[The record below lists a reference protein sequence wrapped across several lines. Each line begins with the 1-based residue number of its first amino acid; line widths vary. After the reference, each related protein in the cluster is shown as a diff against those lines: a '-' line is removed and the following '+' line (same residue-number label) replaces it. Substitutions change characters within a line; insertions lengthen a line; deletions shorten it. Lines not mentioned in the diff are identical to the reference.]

1 MSKEEIQKHVNE
13 ISNKYVPGL
22 LTADEKTMHEIADLP
37 IQDIIVI
44 YNNAIWAAKNRIF
57 HDLKPDMSAV
67 ETVRKTVLKK
77 IREAEVL
84 WTVIDRVTNAPFIDD
99 TDGTWLF
106 SEKEIADECID
117 HFRQQYRTSL
127 EVTEIPGGEIEEF
140 LGMTAYARGAS
151 SFIIDNGRHYLT
163 VNAEEIAVRPDF
175 SAFTSAKNP
184 VVNPVLFRSIAKF
197 QQERLWNVN
206 YKGRTEKLRVFEAD
220 MIRAFCEAR
229 LIVPVKTTSKSG
241 STVPIVST
249 SEPGSTDTFISTG
262 TIICIPSLVNG
273 DGHKA
278 TPVFTDWKEM
288 STVYPCNEWDGWVWT
303 MDDLLSAPDDTIVVN
318 CKSLGF
324 VATKKLLTQMKKTN
338 ATELQK
344 AGADGKDA

>member
-1 MSKEEIQKHVNE
+1 MSGEEIQKHANE

-22 LTADEKTMHEIADLP
+22 LTANERVMYEIAGLP
-37 IQDIIVI
+37 IQDIITI

-67 ETVRKTVLKK
+67 ETARKTVLKK
-77 IREAEVL
+77 IREAEAI
-84 WTVIDRVTNAPFIDD
+84 WTVTDRVTNAPFIDD
-99 TDGTWLF
+99 SDSAWLF

-117 HFRQQYRTSL
+117 YFMQQYRTTF
-127 EVTEIPGGEIEEF
+127 EVTEISGGEIEDF

-151 SFIIDNGRHYLT
+151 SFIIDNGHHYLT
-163 VNAEEIAVRPDF
+163 VKAEEIAVRPDF
-175 SAFTSAKNP
+175 STYTSAKNP
-184 VVNPVLFRSIAKF
+184 VVNPALFRSIAKF
-197 QQERLWNVN
+197 KQERLWRVN
-206 YKGRTEKLRVFEAD
+206 YKGRTEKLMAFEAD
-220 MIRAFCEAR
+220 MIKAFCEAR
-229 LIVPVKTTSKSG
+229 LIVPVKTTS
-241 STVPIVST
+241 
-249 SEPGSTDTFISTG
+249 EPGSKD

-288 STVYPCNEWDGWVWT
+288 SAVYPCSEWSGWVWT

-324 VATKKLLTQMKKTN
+324 VATKKLLTQMKETN

-344 AGADGKDA
+344 AGTDGKDA